1 MLQDIS
7 IKHKLGIG
15 ITAIAFIAMII
26 GYLLLQ
32 YESSILKDSVYK
44 EFSSTL
50 QDDAKFKFNAKKSVG
65 ISNAVSIANNYLIHE
80 ALRTNNRDTAIGYL
94 NSVYKNMKEFT
105 KFQNIKIHIH
115 TKDNKSFIRSWK
127 PNKFGDDLS
136 GFRHS
141 IVKVNSTKRPVNTFE
156 IGKAGLSI
164 RSVLPIIDKN
174 GEHLGSLEFMQ
185 GLNSIAKTF
194 AKRKDSIL
202 VFMDTKVTNL
212 AITKNNL
219 YKNRYLL
226 SQKFKNN
233 QVLDDIDKINLN
245 SLFKNKFFITEKFL
259 HTYIDIKD
267 FNNKK
272 LGFAIVS
279 SPISKV
285 NIAVDSAN
293 KLINISL
300 IIIIALIIFILIAL
314 AYASQKLVIKPL
326 SNLNEAILNLTKS
339 NDSST
344 RLTKES
350 NDELGQAVDNF
361 NLYLKSI
368 EDGIKQDMVVIE
380 DVTKV
385 VQEVTSGSLSI
396 RISEK
401 SNNNQ
406 INQLVDVLNDMMEG
420 LQHIITH
427 SLIILKDYQNENF
440 KTKTTIK
447 CSGEICELMNGI
459 NDLGIIIS
467 KMLVENKQNGLNL
480 IHTSDELLEN
490 FELLSKASKESASSI
505 EQTLSFLENMTSNM
519 IKNTNDVSRMA
530 KYANSLN
537 ISSTEGQN
545 FANETTKAMEEINDE
560 VTSINEAI
568 TVIDQI
574 AFQTNILS
582 LNAAVEA
589 ATAGEAGKGFAV
601 VAQEV
606 RNLASRSAEAA
617 NSIKQ
622 LVQNATAKANGGKDI
637 ANNMIVGYSQLKD
650 NISKTL
656 EVIDSVEHY
665 SKEQEKNIAHI
676 NDLMSILD
684 KKTQQNT
691 TITEQ
696 TQNIAIETKGMAQDI
711 VNDTNKKD
719 FEGK

>member
-1 MLQDIS
+1 
-7 IKHKLGIG
+7 
-15 ITAIAFIAMII
+15 
-26 GYLLLQ
+26 
-32 YESSILKDSVYK
+32 
-44 EFSSTL
+44 
-50 QDDAKFKFNAKKSVG
+50 
-65 ISNAVSIANNYLIHE
+65 
-80 ALRTNNRDTAIGYL
+80 
-94 NSVYKNMKEFT
+94 
-105 KFQNIKIHIH
+105 
-115 TKDNKSFIRSWK
+115 
-127 PNKFGDDLS
+127 
-136 GFRHS
+136 
-141 IVKVNSTKRPVNTFE
+141 
-156 IGKAGLSI
+156 
-164 RSVLPIIDKN
+164 
-174 GEHLGSLEFMQ
+174 
-185 GLNSIAKTF
+185 
-194 AKRKDSIL
+194 
-202 VFMDTKVTNL
+202 
-212 AITKNNL
+212 
-219 YKNRYLL
+219 
-226 SQKFKNN
+226 
-233 QVLDDIDKINLN
+233 
-245 SLFKNKFFITEKFL
+245 
-259 HTYIDIKD
+259 
-267 FNNKK
+267 
-272 LGFAIVS
+272 
-279 SPISKV
+279 
-285 NIAVDSAN
+285 
-293 KLINISL
+293 
-300 IIIIALIIFILIAL
+300 
-314 AYASQKLVIKPL
+314 
-326 SNLNEAILNLTKS
+326 
-339 NDSST
+339 
-344 RLTKES
+344 LTKES